1 MRTVELDIRQMNS
14 VPALHKHLFKMLDL
28 PKYYGCNLDAL
39 RDCLTEMAEPLEIVV
54 PATVTEEKYLGAYGE
69 GLLQVLQDSAE
80 ENDCLKI
87 TIK

>member
-14 VPALHKHLFKMLDL
+14 VPALHKHLYKMLAL

-39 RDCLTEMAEPLEIVV
+39 HDCLTEMTEPLEIIV
-54 PATVTEEKYLGAYGE
+54 PAQVTEEKYLGDYGE
-69 GLLQVLQDSAE
+69 GLLQVMQDSAE
-80 ENDCLKI
+80 ENESLKI

>member
-1 MRTVELDIRQMNS
+1 MRKIELDLKKMNS
-14 VPALHKHLFKMLDL
+14 VANLHQHLFKVLDL

-39 RDCLTEMAEPLEIVV
+39 HDCLTEIGEKLEIVV
-54 PATVTEEKYLGAYGE
+54 PAQVTEEKYLGAYGE

>member
-1 MRTVELDIRQMNS
+1 MRKIELELKKMTS
-14 VPALHKHLFKMLDL
+14 VPNLHQHLFKVLGL

-39 RDCLTEMAEPLEIVV
+39 HDCLTEMVEKIEIVV
-54 PATVTEEKYLGAYGE
+54 PALVTEEKYLGEYGE